1 MEDTSKKATVLIV
14 DPPSGWRHGFPAP
27 LQADYKQQL
36 ITAGYPKKDLG
47 FAIKYSRYWE
57 LTVDLPDTKEAND
70 EVVFYSEW
78 NSMLDT
84 LEDCCCDDW
93 SEGGR
98 DIAKAIKRDQE
109 LTSPYGDNNHPL
121 KEMSDE

>member
-36 ITAGYPKKDLG
+36 ITAGYPKKVLG
-47 FAIKYSRYWE
+47 FAIKHSRYWE
-57 LTVDLPDTKEAND
+57 LTVDLPDT
-70 EVVFYSEW
+70 
-78 NSMLDT
+78 
-84 LEDCCCDDW
+84 
-93 SEGGR
+93 
-98 DIAKAIKRDQE
+98 KAIKRDQE

-121 KEMSDE
+121 KEISDES

>member
-1 MEDTSKKATVLIV
+1 MEDK
-14 DPPSGWRHGFPAP
+14 
-27 LQADYKQQL
+27 
-36 ITAGYPKKDLG
+36 
-47 FAIKYSRYWE
+47 
-57 LTVDLPDTKEAND
+57 D

-78 NSMLDT
+78 NDMLDG
-84 LEDCCCDDW
+84 LLQDSCDDW